1 MTESS
6 APISP
11 TETLMLKFPKKLCVY
26 DTQCRDECIALLNS
40 IQENANYKKLI
51 FLDISKLEYMSAPG
65 AVALFSQITSSQ
77 ISSKKDGLFNII
89 MPKDTKMKRQVRES
103 GLWASIRPGGKRK
116 LEKQWQTG
124 NKFQSGTDPDR
135 ELDLIIGLLE
145 QQINLPYRL
154 KEAIQEALLNIK
166 QHAYRQTGGVV
177 QRWWQY
183 SSISQNGDRFIFVI
197 CDKGITI
204 PGSLD
209 TLGLSDV
216 DTIEEAM
223 KIGVTSTNKAWR
235 GKGSG
240 NIKEPIEE
248 DKKDKLVVL
257 SRLGLYEYNTVDE
270 PIKKSTLRK
279 QYNGTLIAWEFNLKE
294 NEACK

>member
-1 MTESS
+1 MIEPSG
-6 APISP
+6 PISLA
-11 TETLMLKFPKKLCVY
+11 ETLMLKFPKKLCVY
-26 DTQCRDECIALLNS
+26 DFQFRDECIELLNS
-40 IQENANYKKLI
+40 IQENANQKKLI
-51 FLDISKLEYMSAPG
+51 LLDMSRLEYMTASG

-77 ISSKKDGLFNII
+77 IRSRKDELFNII
-89 MPKDTKMKRQVRES
+89 LPKNTKMKRQIRES
-103 GLWASIRPGGKRK
+103 GLWASIRSGGKRK

-135 ELDLIIGLLE
+135 ELDLIIDLLE
-145 QQINLPYRL
+145 HQVNLPFRL
-154 KEAIQEALLNIK
+154 KEAIQEALLNIR
-166 QHAYRQTGGVV
+166 QHAYSQTEGIVP
-177 QRWWQY
+177 RWWQY
-183 SSISQNGDRFIFVI
+183 SSISQDGERFIFVI

-209 TLGLSDV
+209 TLGLSDA

-248 DKKDKLVVL
+248 DEKYKLVVL
-257 SRLGLYEYNTVDE
+257 SRLGLYEYNKVDE
-270 PIKKSTLRK
+270 PIKKSTLKK